1 MGNELPPFSLQHSWT
16 AQTGSLV
23 ESTSFEDD
31 YPPAHLYRQMNHQ
44 QKGGKRGQNIRT
56 GPMQSDPR
64 KKGEEAHDEKLI
76 PRKGSGF
83 ILAAGAMLY
92 SSKVGLPGIPPGPD
106 YQDGRR
112 LSSHPWPEAH
122 H

>member
-1 MGNELPPFSLQHSWT
+1 
-16 AQTGSLV
+16 
-23 ESTSFEDD
+23 
-31 YPPAHLYRQMNHQ
+31 
-44 QKGGKRGQNIRT
+44 
-56 GPMQSDPR
+56 MQSDPR
-64 KKGEEAHDEKLI
+64 KKGEGAHDEKLI

-112 LSSHPWPEAH
+112 LSFHPWPGAH